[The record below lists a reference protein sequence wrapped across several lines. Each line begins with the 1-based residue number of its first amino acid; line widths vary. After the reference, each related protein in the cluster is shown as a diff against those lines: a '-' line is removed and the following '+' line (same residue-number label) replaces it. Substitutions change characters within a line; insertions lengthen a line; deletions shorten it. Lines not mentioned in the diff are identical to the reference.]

1 MSANRKASAPR
12 RVRVLVSGGVA
23 LLALV
28 LSGCDAA
35 DPHVPAVVRAP
46 ASVPPASP
54 VQAVASQNGLAP
66 PVIHTVD

>member
-1 MSANRKASAPR
+1 MSANPKASAIR
-12 RVRVLVSGGVA
+12 RVSTASACVA
-23 LLALV
+23 ALSALV

-46 ASVPPASP
+46 AFAPPASP
-54 VQAVASQNGLAP
+54 PQAVASHDGLAP

>member
-1 MSANRKASAPR
+1 
-12 RVRVLVSGGVA
+12 VLF
-23 LLALV
+23 ALV
-28 LSGCDAA
+28 LSGCDAS

-54 VQAVASQNGLAP
+54 PPAVASQNVLAP